1 MLINFQILITIFLIL
16 VIYFLIKERLINFY
30 NKYKA
35 VFKKITDDY
44 QDEIANNIQYIKD
57 QFVKKFQKKNSTLL
71 PSYTQK
77 PTQPNFIIRHY
88 EDFLVGQQQNLSY
101 QIKCKDREILY
112 GQFLYKNLE
121 AYTGKGFQYKVS
133 YDSNFNP
140 IYELYEGEFKNGL
153 KHGQGKLFGQKSENV
168 IQEGEWQEDEL
179 KQNQNNDQNNNQ
191 KLQQNDDHPRNF
203 KIIIK
208 DGDKI
213 IKSNIKIRE
222 NQRKIEQWIKFNQ
235 LISQND
241 IKILKSKNRWFTSS
255 IIDSFVLY
263 LNIQIDEKYF
273 KIDFNQRKQAL
284 RQIFVPSYVFTQMK
298 NNTKD
303 INIQIFQN
311 HFLEYKRIDYQ
322 IEKIYN
328 RINFIVNRNNTH
340 WFLIQLNLKN
350 YQMIIMDSI
359 INKEES
365 YNNFKD
371 ILNTIFQQQITKIVI
386 SDQCIHQNNGYDCGP
401 YTCLNMLKL
410 SEIQLKLETPS
421 EIRKFLLEQ
430 LKQN

>member
-1 MLINFQILITIFLIL
+1 MLINFQILITLFLIL
-16 VIYFLIKERLINFY
+16 VIYFLTKERLIYYY
-30 NKYKA
+30 NQYKA
-35 VFKKITDDY
+35 VFKKLTDDY
-44 QDEIANNIQYIKD
+44 QDDVANIQYIKD
-57 QFVKKFQKKNSTLL
+57 YFPKIFQKKNSPLL
-71 PSYTQK
+71 PSQTLK
-77 PTQPNFIIRHY
+77 TEQPKFIIRHY
-88 EDFLVGQQQNLSY
+88 EDFLVGYSQNLSY

-112 GQFLYKNLE
+112 GQFFNKNFK
-121 AYTGKGFQYKVS
+121 AYTGIGFSYKVS

-140 IYELYEGEFKNGL
+140 KYELYEGEFKNGL
-153 KHGQGKLFGQKSENV
+153 KHGQGKLFGSKSENV
-168 IQEGEWQEDEL
+168 IQEGVWQQGEL

-191 KLQQNDDHPRNF
+191 QLQQNDDHSTHF
-203 KIIIK
+203 TIIIK
-208 DGDKI
+208 EDDKI
-213 IKSNIKIRE
+213 IKSNLKRRE
-222 NQRKIEQWIKFNQ
+222 NQRQIEQWIKFNQ

-263 LNIQIDEKYF
+263 LNIQIDEQYF

-303 INIQIFQN
+303 INIQIFKN
-311 HFLEYKRIDYQ
+311 HFLEYKKIDYQ

-350 YQMIIMDSI
+350 YQMIVMDSI
-359 INKEES
+359 IYKEES
-365 YNNFKD
+365 YNCFKD

-401 YTCLNMLKL
+401 YTCLHMLKL
-410 SEIQLKLETPS
+410 SEIQLNLETPS